1 MKNENTSV
9 GDANIGNA
17 HEHEQYCMSDEQAK
31 IALAIIKQPDQRF
44 ASLGENECNIAQSDA
59 MFKFVREC
67 ATNGTTSFADH
78 FEAHVKLIRRNAHE
92 DRMRKVT
99 MRTTNKKT
107 GAIEYSQRFTHDVAD
122 EDANVGNGVANRV
135 AQTCTGPES
144 IEENERIRQIKELLS
159 AVISY
164 VSSGV
169 MHDDRPRKCFALYL
183 TGMSYYDIG
192 IAVYG
197 RAGEKKQVTNRVST
211 ALHFISTGLRAKFG
225 DEAKRILCPVCH
237 ISERFV

>member
-1 MKNENTSV
+1 MKNENISA
-9 GDANIGNA
+9 GDANIGNV
-17 HEHEQYCMSDEQAK
+17 HEQCCMSDEQAK

-78 FEAHVKLIRRNAHE
+78 FDAHVKLIKRNAHE
-92 DRMRKVT
+92 DRMRKMTV
-99 MRTTNKKT
+99 RTTNKKT
-107 GAIEYSQRFTHDVAD
+107 GAIEYSQRFTHDEAD

-144 IEENERIRQIKELLS
+144 IEEHERSQQINELFS

-164 VSSGV
+164 VSSGMV
-169 MHDDRPRKCFALYL
+169 LGELPKKCFALYL

-197 RAGEKKQVTNRVST
+197 RAGEKKQVTNRVSA
-211 ALHFISTGLRAKFG
+211 ALHFISTGLRTKFG
-225 DEAKRILCPVCH
+225 DEAKRILRPVGH